1 MIHSLQSQGKADCDD
16 FQRRTVDFG
25 YASWACPLKVQGLL
39 RFDEDGEFVLKQAD
53 LKSGQQ
59 NKDGCALR
67 ICLMT
72 YRGNPTCGG
81 QGVYIQYLSR
91 ALKEL
96 GHEVDVLS
104 GPPYPELA
112 EGIALHKIP
121 GLDLYNP
128 EHLFKVRK
136 IRDLASLVNQF
147 EFISMCSGGFPEPFT
162 FGIRAHRHL
171 RKRQKKYDIVHD
183 NQSLSYGLLGIVR
196 SGYPTVATI
205 HHPITVDR
213 DAEIGAAEGWL
224 RRMKARRWY
233 AFLTMQKRVSRRL
246 SHIITVSNSS
256 RADIGREFRI
266 PAERFRVVPN
276 GINLDCFYPL
286 NGIKRA
292 DHQILVTNSADTPL
306 KGLRYLLEAVAE
318 IRRERKIRLVVIGKP
333 KTDGVIERLVAEL
346 SLGDTV
352 RFTGRIPHEEFA
364 RHYAESTMAV
374 IPSLYEGFGMPA
386 GEAMACGV
394 PVISTSGGA
403 LPEVIGDAG
412 ILVPPAD
419 KLALREA
426 ILALLND
433 PERRRRLGEAGL
445 ARVKNSLTWRHA
457 AQKTVEVYREA
468 IDAHRRL

>member
-1 MIHSLQSQGKADCDD
+1 M
-16 FQRRTVDFG
+16 
-25 YASWACPLKVQGLL
+25 
-39 RFDEDGEFVLKQAD
+39 KQAD

-59 NKDGCALR
+59 NRDGHALR

-81 QGVYIQYLSR
+81 QGVYVKYLSR

-96 GHEVDVLS
+96 GHKVDVLS
-104 GPPYPELA
+104 GPPYPEID
-112 EGIALHKIP
+112 EGIVLHKIP

-128 EHLFKVRK
+128 EHLFKVTN
-136 IRDLASLVNQF
+136 IRDLSSLLNQF
-147 EFISMCSGGFPEPFT
+147 EFLSMCSGGFPEPFT
-162 FGIRAHRHL
+162 FGFRARRHL
-171 RKRQKKYDIVHD
+171 RRGRNGYDIIHD
-183 NQSLSYGLLGIVR
+183 NQSLSYGLLSIAA
-196 SGYPTVATI
+196 SGYPTVVTI
-205 HHPITVDR
+205 HHPITIDR
-213 DAEIGAAEGWL
+213 ETEIAAAGSWL
-224 RRMKARRWY
+224 RRMKVRRWY
-233 AFLTMQKRVSRRL
+233 AFLTMQKRVSRRIPK
-246 SHIITVSNSS
+246 IITVSECSK
-256 RADIGREFRI
+256 RDIGREFHL
-266 PAERFRVVPN
+266 PLERFRVVPN
-276 GINLDCFYPL
+276 GINADYFYPL
-286 NGIKRA
+286 DGVKRA
-292 DHQILVTNSADTPL
+292 DDLLLVTNSADTPL

-318 IRRERKIRLVVIGKP
+318 IHREREIRLVVIGKP

-346 SLGDTV
+346 SLGDAV
-352 RFTGRIPHEEFA
+352 RFTGRISQEEFA
-364 RHYAESTMAV
+364 RYYAEATMAV

-403 LPEVIGDAG
+403 LPEVVGDAG

-419 KLALREA
+419 KPALREA

-468 IDAHRRL
+468 MDAHRRL

>member
-1 MIHSLQSQGKADCDD
+1 
-16 FQRRTVDFG
+16 
-25 YASWACPLKVQGLL
+25 
-39 RFDEDGEFVLKQAD
+39 LKQAD

-59 NKDGCALR
+59 NRDGHALR

-81 QGVYIQYLSR
+81 QGVYVKYLSR

-96 GHEVDVLS
+96 GHKVDVLS
-104 GPPYPELA
+104 GPPYPEID
-112 EGIALHKIP
+112 EGIVLHKIP

-128 EHLFKVRK
+128 EHLFKVTN
-136 IRDLASLVNQF
+136 IRDLSSLLNQF
-147 EFISMCSGGFPEPFT
+147 EFLSMCSGGFPEPFT
-162 FGIRAHRHL
+162 FGFRARRHL
-171 RKRQKKYDIVHD
+171 RRGRNGYDIIHD
-183 NQSLSYGLLGIVR
+183 NQSLSYGLLSIAA
-196 SGYPTVATI
+196 SGYPTVVTI
-205 HHPITVDR
+205 HHPITIDR
-213 DAEIGAAEGWL
+213 ETEIAAAGSWL
-224 RRMKARRWY
+224 RRMKVRRWY
-233 AFLTMQKRVSRRL
+233 AFLTMQKRVSRRIPK
-246 SHIITVSNSS
+246 IITVSECSK
-256 RADIGREFRI
+256 RDIGREFHL
-266 PAERFRVVPN
+266 PLERFRVVPN
-276 GINLDCFYPL
+276 GINADYFYPL
-286 NGIKRA
+286 DGVKRA
-292 DHQILVTNSADTPL
+292 DDLLLVTNSADTPL

-318 IRRERKIRLVVIGKP
+318 IHREREIRLVVIGKP

-346 SLGDTV
+346 SLGDAV
-352 RFTGRIPHEEFA
+352 RFTGRISQEEFA
-364 RHYAESTMAV
+364 RYYAEATMAV

-403 LPEVIGDAG
+403 LPEVVGDAG

-419 KLALREA
+419 KPALREA

-468 IDAHRRL
+468 MDAHRRL